1 MSLLGAYVDKVS
13 SMNTE
18 FTHRP
23 SYTHLTVE
31 LDAGE
36 SVVAEPGAMVGHSSN
51 VAVETSTSRD
61 GLLSSAKS
69 MLGGE
74 SMFANEFVAE
84 GGPGTVTLA
93 PSTPGDVMEHEL
105 DDETLYTT
113 DGAFLAATPGVDID
127 SELGGLKSML
137 GEASLTPLALKGT
150 GTAFVDAYGGLERL
164 DLDAGESYVLD
175 NEHLVAW
182 DDSVDFETRS
192 VGSLKSA
199 VLGGEGLVFE
209 FTGPGTA
216 WYQTR
221 DLDAFVSVLQPRMP
235 SN

>member
-1 MSLLGAYVDKVS
+1 MQAD
-13 SMNTE
+13 

-23 SYTHLTVE
+23 SYTQLTVHLE
-31 LDAGE
+31 RGE
-36 SVVAEPGAMVGHSSN
+36 SVVAEPGAMVGHSPTVS
-51 VAVETSTSRD
+51 VETTTSRD

-84 GGPGTVTLA
+84 GGPGDVTVA
-93 PSTPGDVMEHEL
+93 PSTPGDVLKHDL
-105 DDETLYTT
+105 SDETLYTT
-113 DGAFLAATPGVDID
+113 DGAFLAATSGVDID

-137 GEASLTPLALKGT
+137 GDASLTPLALSGT
-150 GTAFVDAYGGLERL
+150 GTVFVDAYGGLERI
-164 DLDAGESYVLD
+164 DLVDGESYTLD

-182 DDSVDFETRS
+182 DDSIDFETRS
-192 VGSLKSA
+192 VGGLKPSL
-199 VLGGEGLVFE
+199 LGGEGLVFE

-221 DLDAFVSVLQPRMP
+221 DLDAFVSAIQPRLP
-235 SN
+235 NSGN

>member
-1 MSLLGAYVDKVS
+1 MDAEL
-13 SMNTE
+13 
-18 FTHRP
+18 THRP
-23 SYTHLTVE
+23 SYTHLIVTLE
-31 LDAGE
+31 EDE
-36 SVVAEPGAMVGHSSN
+36 SIRAEPGAMVGHSAN
-51 VAVETSTSRD
+51 VAVETTTSRD

-84 GGPGTVTLA
+84 DGPGRVTFA
-93 PSTPGDVMEHEL
+93 PPSPGDVMEHEL
-105 DDETLYTT
+105 DGETLYAT
-113 DGAFLAATPGVDID
+113 DGAFLAATSGVDID

-150 GTAFVDAYGGLERL
+150 GSAFIEAYGGLERI
-164 DLDAGESYVLD
+164 DLERGESYVLD

-182 DDSVDFETRS
+182 DDSIDFETRS
-192 VGSLKSA
+192 VGGLKASL
-199 VLGGEGLVFE
+199 LGGEGLVFE

-221 DLDAFVSVLQPRMP
+221 DLDAFVSVLAPRLP
-235 SN
+235 NNNANN